1 MPIKNKIPTNKN
13 FGLVFCFVFFLIF
26 LEPII
31 RNEELRYWS
40 IIISLIFL
48 ILGLTNSK
56 LLKPLNKIWYK
67 FGLFLGK
74 TVSPIIM
81 GIIFFLVITPTSF
94 NVRGEPIVSSP
105 VDAFH
110 CFMGTELD
118 KLVIG
123 NCYLNKK
130 EQKKEL
136 ITDYRKI
143 LS

>member
-13 FGLVFCFVFFLIF
+13 FGLVFCFVFFLTF

-81 GIIFFLVITPTSF
+81 GIIFFLVITPTSLILKLF
-94 NVRGEPIVSSP
+94 NKDILNIKKKKNNLKSYWVVKSEKRGSMKNQ
-105 VDAFH
+105 F
-110 CFMGTELD
+110 
-118 KLVIG
+118 
-123 NCYLNKK
+123 
-130 EQKKEL
+130 
-136 ITDYRKI
+136 
-143 LS
+143 

>member
-13 FGLVFCFVFFLIF
+13 FGLVFFFLFFLIF

-81 GIIFFLVITPTSF
+81 GIIFFLVITPTSLILQLF
-94 NVRGEPIVSSP
+94 NKDILNIKKKKNNLKSYWVVKSEKRGSMKNQ
-105 VDAFH
+105 F
-110 CFMGTELD
+110 
-118 KLVIG
+118 
-123 NCYLNKK
+123 
-130 EQKKEL
+130 
-136 ITDYRKI
+136 
-143 LS
+143 

>member
-31 RNEELRYWS
+31 RNEQLRYWS

-67 FGLFLGK
+67 FGLLLGK
-74 TVSPIIM
+74 IISPIVM
-81 GIIFFLVITPTSF
+81 GIIFFFVVTPTSLVLKLF
-94 NVRGEPIVSSP
+94 NK
-105 VDAFH
+105 D
-110 CFMGTELD
+110 
-118 KLVIG
+118 
-123 NCYLNKK
+123 
-130 EQKKEL
+130 
-136 ITDYRKI
+136 I
-143 LS
+143 LSIKKKKNNLKSYWVVKSEKRGSMKNQF

>member
-56 LLKPLNKIWYK
+56 LLKPLNKIWFK

-81 GIIFFLVITPTSF
+81 GIIFFLVITPTSLILKLF
-94 NVRGEPIVSSP
+94 NKDILNIKKKKNNLKSYWVVKSEKRGSMKNQ
-105 VDAFH
+105 F
-110 CFMGTELD
+110 
-118 KLVIG
+118 
-123 NCYLNKK
+123 
-130 EQKKEL
+130 
-136 ITDYRKI
+136 
-143 LS
+143 

>member
-81 GIIFFLVITPTSF
+81 GIIFFLVITPTSLLLKLF
-94 NVRGEPIVSSP
+94 NKDILNIKKKKKNIKSYWIEKSEKRSSMKNQ
-105 VDAFH
+105 F
-110 CFMGTELD
+110 
-118 KLVIG
+118 
-123 NCYLNKK
+123 
-130 EQKKEL
+130 
-136 ITDYRKI
+136 
-143 LS
+143 

>member
-81 GIIFFLVITPTSF
+81 GIIFFLVITPTSLILKLF
-94 NVRGEPIVSSP
+94 NKDILNIKKKKNNLKSYWVVKSEKRGSMKNQ
-105 VDAFH
+105 F
-110 CFMGTELD
+110 
-118 KLVIG
+118 
-123 NCYLNKK
+123 
-130 EQKKEL
+130 
-136 ITDYRKI
+136 
-143 LS
+143 